1 MEGQDA
7 MPPTSRSLTIGVA
20 PPFAG
25 PWATPDN
32 QLRVA
37 TRAEELGYG
46 SLWTLSRLLFPVG
59 PDGEGDQDHFGQ
71 VFRQVCEPLVTLAF
85 LAAHTSRIRLGISAL
100 VAPFYSPAV
109 LAKQLI
115 ALDRVSGG
123 RLDAGVAQGWSA
135 EEFEAVGVPF
145 ERRLGRTLEYVS
157 VLREMWEKE
166 IAAFEGEFTRL
177 PRSLVR
183 PRPVQPTLPL
193 LLGGSGDKAWRRAG
207 RIAQGW
213 VGPAFITREE
223 VAAASRMVR
232 EGAESA
238 GRDPGAA
245 RIVVRAAAFVRPE
258 GQHDR
263 QLFNGSLPEIA
274 ADMAEMR
281 DLGAT
286 EVFADFNFD
295 YEVVGPHTDPAV
307 SMDLMEHAL
316 EVLAPRERTSA
327 AA

>member
-1 MEGQDA
+1 MS
-7 MPPTSRSLTIGVA
+7 PTSRPLTIGVA

-59 PDGEGDQDHFGQ
+59 PDGEGEQDHFGQ
-71 VFRQVCEPLVTLAF
+71 VFRQVCEPIVTLSY
-85 LAAHTSRIRLGISAL
+85 LAAATSRIRLGISAI
-100 VAPFYSPAV
+100 VAPFYPPAV

-123 RLDAGVAQGWSA
+123 RLDAGVAQGWSP

-145 ERRLGRTLEYVS
+145 ERRLGRTLEYVG
-157 VLREMWEKE
+157 VLRQMWEKE
-166 IAAFEGEFTRL
+166 IASFDGEFTRL

-183 PRPVQPTLPL
+183 PRPVQPVLPL
-193 LLGGSGDKAWRRAG
+193 LMGGSGDKAWRRAG
-207 RIAQGW
+207 RISQGW
-213 VGPAFITREE
+213 VGPAFVTREE
-223 VAAASRMVR
+223 IAQAARAVR

-238 GRDPGAA
+238 GRDPDAA
-245 RIVVRAAAFVRPE
+245 RVVVRAAAFVRPE
-258 GQHDR
+258 GRHDR
-263 QLFNGSLPEIA
+263 QLFHGSLPEIA
-274 ADMAEMR
+274 ADLAQMR
-281 DLGAT
+281 ELGAT

-295 YEVVGPHTDPAV
+295 HEVVGPHTDPAA

-316 EVLAPRERTSA
+316 EVLAPGARVPSA

>member
-1 MEGQDA
+1 MSA
-7 MPPTSRSLTIGVA
+7 TSSSLTIGVA

-32 QLRVA
+32 QLRTA
-37 TRAEELGYG
+37 IRAEELGYG

-59 PDGEGDQDHFGQ
+59 PEGEGDQDHFGQ
-71 VFRQVCEPLVTLAF
+71 VFRQVGEPLVTLAF
-85 LAAHTSRIRLGISAL
+85 LAARTSRIRLGISAI

-115 ALDRVSGG
+115 ALDRISGG

-145 ERRLGRTLEYVS
+145 ERRLGRTLEYVE
-157 VLREMWEKE
+157 VLRAMWEKE
-166 IAAFEGEFTRL
+166 IASFEGEFTRL
-177 PRSLVR
+177 PRSLVL
-183 PRPVQPTLPL
+183 PRPVQPALPL
-193 LLGGSGDKAWRRAG
+193 LMGGSGDKAWLRAG

-223 VAAASRMVR
+223 VARAARMVR

-238 GRDPGAA
+238 GKDPDAV
-245 RIVVRAAAFVRPE
+245 RIVVRAAAFARPE
-258 GQHDR
+258 GRPDR
-263 QLFNGSLPEIA
+263 QLFNGTLQQIA

-281 DLGAT
+281 ELGAT

-295 YEVVGPHTDPAV
+295 YEVVGPQTDPAR

-316 EVLAPRERTSA
+316 EVLSPGPGDADA
-327 AA
+327 A

>member
-1 MEGQDA
+1 MNAIDQPLVTG
-7 MPPTSRSLTIGVA
+7 IA

-25 PWATPDN
+25 PWATADN

-71 VFRQVCEPLVTLAF
+71 VFRQVCEPIVTLAF
-85 LAAHTSRIRLGISAL
+85 LAGRTSRIRLGISAV
-100 VAPFYSPAV
+100 VAPFYSPPV

-123 RLDAGVAQGWSA
+123 RLDAGVAQGWSP
-135 EEFEAVGVPF
+135 EEFAAAGVPF
-145 ERRLGRTLEYVS
+145 ERRLGRTLDYVN
-157 VLREMWEKE
+157 VLREMWENE
-166 IAAFEGEFTRL
+166 VASYEGEFTQL
-177 PRSLVR
+177 PRVVVR

-193 LLGGSGDKAWRRAG
+193 LLGGSGDRAWRRAG
-207 RIAQGW
+207 RLGQGW
-213 VGPAFITREE
+213 VGPAFVTREE
-223 VAAASRMVR
+223 VARAAEMVR

-238 GRDPGAA
+238 GKDPDAA
-245 RIVVRAAAFVRPE
+245 RIVVRAAVFVRPE
-258 GQHDR
+258 GQPGR
-263 QLFNGSLPEIA
+263 QLFHGSLEEIA
-274 ADMAEMR
+274 ADMAQMR

-295 YEVVGPHTDPAV
+295 HEVVGPRTDPSA
-307 SMDLMEHAL
+307 SMDLMERAL
-316 EVLAPRERTSA
+316 QTLAPIPPAASA

>member
-1 MEGQDA
+1 MS
-7 MPPTSRSLTIGVA
+7 PTSRPLIIGMA

-37 TRAEELGYG
+37 TRAEALGYG

-59 PDGEGDQDHFGQ
+59 PDGEGEQDHFGQ
-71 VFRQVCEPLVTLAF
+71 VFRQVCEPIVTLSF
-85 LAAHTSRIRLGISAL
+85 LAAATRRIRLGISAV
-100 VAPFYSPAV
+100 VAPFYSPPV

-123 RLDAGVAQGWSA
+123 RLDIGVAPGWSQD
-135 EEFEAVGVPF
+135 EFEAVGVPF
-145 ERRLGRTLEYVS
+145 ERRLGRTLEYVG

-166 IAAFEGEFTRL
+166 IASYDGEFTRL
-177 PRSLVR
+177 PRSLIR

-193 LLGGSGDKAWRRAG
+193 LMGGSSDKAWHRAG
-207 RIAQGW
+207 QIADGW
-213 VGPAFITREE
+213 VGPAFVTRDE
-223 VAAASRMVR
+223 VARAARSVR

-238 GRDPGAA
+238 GRDPDAA
-245 RIVVRAAAFVRPE
+245 RVVVRAAAFVRPE
-258 GQHDR
+258 GHRDR
-263 QLFNGSLPEIA
+263 KLFHGSLQEIA
-274 ADMAEMR
+274 ADLAEMR
-281 DLGAT
+281 ALGAT

-295 YEVVGPHTDPAV
+295 YEVVGPHTDPAA

-316 EVLAPRERTSA
+316 EVLAPGAPVMSA